1 MRPDKLLGHVVT
13 VSGSQMTVAFAG
25 DDAQQAIRIGDMVK
39 VSEDRRKVVGTIG
52 EVRFSEEGS
61 AASRVFV
68 VDLLGEIVSKT
79 GQNSQ
84 FVRGVSI
91 HPVPGDEVCVA
102 DYEDLEVIYT
112 EPSRASIAV
121 GALHHDPERAACVL
135 TDELL
140 NMHFAVLGT
149 SGSGK
154 SCAISLILG
163 AVLDNHPNAHVVM
176 FDPHNEYSNAFPGR
190 SEVISVDTLNLPLWL
205 FDLEELTSVLVRGGS
220 DHEQES
226 QAIILKDAIIWARR
240 HYAGDDFGTT
250 SITADTPVPFRVHEL
265 VHYINDQMGRL
276 SKPDSSI
283 PYLRLRTRI
292 ESLRGDRRYAFL
304 FQSEDDTLGEI
315 IGRILRMPVQ
325 GRPLTIVDLSG
336 VPSEI
341 ADVVVSVISRAI
353 FDFAMWAQRD
363 RMPPVLLVCEEAHRY
378 VPADERIGFSETAR
392 MITRVAKEGRKYGV
406 SLALVSQRPSELSAP
421 ALAQCGTV
429 FALRL
434 GSESDQDFISRTV
447 PDVARGMLAAL
458 PSLPTQ
464 QAIVSGEGVRI
475 PMRIRF
481 ADVPEDRRPR
491 SESAKF
497 SQKWQNDDADQWF
510 IEDGIERWR
519 AQIKEDVRAA
529 T

>member
-1 MRPDKLLGHVVT
+1 VMTVT
-13 VSGSQMTVAFAG
+13 GSQMTAG
-25 DDAQQAIRIGDMVK
+25 FGTDEAARLIRIGDMVK
-39 VSEDRRKVVGTIG
+39 VTDGPRTVVGTIG
-52 EVRFSEEGS
+52 EVRYSQDANES
-61 AASRVFV
+61 SRVFV
-68 VDLLGEIVSKT
+68 VDLLGEIVRKP
-79 GQNSQ
+79 GKEPA
-84 FVRGVSI
+84 FMRGVSI
-91 HPVPGDEVCVA
+91 YPRPGDDVYTAEPS
-102 DYEDLEVIYT
+102 DLEAIYT

-121 GALHHDPERAACVL
+121 GALHHDPDRPACVL

-154 SCAISLILG
+154 SCTISLLLQ
-163 AVLDNHPNAHVVM
+163 AVLDNHPNAHVVL
-176 FDPHNEYSNAFPGR
+176 FDPHNEYATAFPDR

-205 FDLEELTSVLVRGGS
+205 FNLEELVSVLVRGGS
-220 DHEQES
+220 EREQES
-226 QAIILKDAIIWARR
+226 QAIILKDAVIWARR

-250 SITADTPVPFRVHEL
+250 PITADTPVPFRMHEL
-265 VHYINDQMGRL
+265 VRYINDEMGRL

-304 FQSEDDTLGEI
+304 FASEEDSLAEI
-315 IGRILRMPVQ
+315 IARLLRMPVN
-325 GRPLTIVDLSG
+325 GKPLTIVDLSG

-341 ADVVVSVISRAI
+341 ADVVVSVLTRVI
-353 FDFAMWAQRD
+353 FDFSMWSRRD
-363 RMPPVLLVCEEAHRY
+363 RMPPILLVCEEAHRY
-378 VPADERIGFSETAR
+378 VPADERIGFAETAR

-434 GSESDQDFISRTV
+434 GSEADQQFIARTV
-447 PDVARGMLAAL
+447 PDVARGMLGAL

-481 ADVPEDRRPR
+481 NDLPESRRPR
-491 SESAKF
+491 SESAQF
-497 SQKWQNDDADQWF
+497 SKAWQHDDADQWF
-510 IEDGIERWR
+510 IQDGIERWR
-519 AQIKEDVRAA
+519 SQIKEDVRAA
-529 T
+529 R